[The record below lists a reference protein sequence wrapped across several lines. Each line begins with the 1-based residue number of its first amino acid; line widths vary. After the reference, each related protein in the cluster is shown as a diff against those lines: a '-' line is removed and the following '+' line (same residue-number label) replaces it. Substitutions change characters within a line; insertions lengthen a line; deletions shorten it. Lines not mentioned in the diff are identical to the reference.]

1 MFIYKT
7 KVFTGNVLSAG
18 TRNSVCLQLVGTK
31 GSSPVVHINK
41 LLMLKRGSVRNIEI
55 KSQKDLGQLYL
66 IRLNAKKLILRQDKD
81 WFCSKVTVTTPENEE
96 VLFPCYNW
104 LSTEEPLAIR
114 DATAKLVFTDIPE
127 GRVEREKELEKRQG
141 YFKWKVYADGVPE
154 CVEADCPLDLP
165 RAVRFSFIKKSHFG
179 FTAGFSLVRLGLNG
193 FLCKSVPWSGMLEYE
208 SIHKGEGSDIFKYV
222 KEHWEEDEFFGY
234 QFLNGINPMLIQ
246 RCSKLPDNFPVTD
259 DMVKA
264 SFQGQLTLTEEI
276 QNGNIYLADYARLNG
291 IPANMINN
299 KQQYMAAPL
308 VLLYKTADD
317 KLMPIA
323 IQLKQKPGEDNPIF
337 FPTDSKYD
345 WLMAKIFVRS
355 ADFVE
360 HELTT
365 HLLRTHL
372 LSEVFAMATLRNL
385 PPIHPLYKLL
395 IPHSRYTFQ
404 INIQARNDL
413 ISDDGIISKNAAI
426 GGKGLNMF
434 LKKAAAALTYS
445 SLCLPEDIAARG
457 LESIPNFYYRDNGE
471 KLWNI
476 IHSYVEGMVKFY
488 YDSDSHV
495 EDDSELQKWIGEIFT
510 HGFLEKQETGVPKSF
525 GTVPELVK
533 FLTMVIFTASVQHA
547 AVNNGQHDF
556 VGWMPNCPTSLQKGP
571 PTTKG
576 QCTEETMWETFPD
589 IDVTAYGLITVNLL
603 SSQSPDFRAL
613 GSFPNERFVEATPLK
628 LIEKLQEDLQ
638 AYGEDIETR
647 NVGRPLL
654 YLYLAPE
661 EIENSVAI

>member
-141 YFKWKVYADGVPE
+141 YFKYF
-154 CVEADCPLDLP
+154 PLDGKCTRTVFLSVLKQTVHLTF
-165 RAVRFSFIKKSHFG
+165 REQFG
-179 FTAGFSLVRLGLNG
+179 SPSSRKATSDSLLGFQ
-193 FLCKSVPWSGMLEYE
+193 
-208 SIHKGEGSDIFKYV
+208 YV